1 MSMRG
6 FGGGADTPPHRRPHA
21 ACHPDLRIRD
31 EGRRPSLVHMLR
43 IGVLGAAR
51 ITRDALIKP
60 AAEVDGVEVVAIAA
74 RDRRR
79 ATDAASKHGIPR
91 VLDDYEAMLADPE
104 IDAVYIPLPNGLHG
118 RWTLAAIDAGKHVLC
133 EKPFTA
139 NADEARVVAAAAE
152 SSRVVVMEAHHSSHH
167 PQTKR
172 AAEIV
177 RSGMLGDL
185 ESAEAAFI
193 VPMAPSGDIRWN
205 LALAG
210 GSLMDLGCYPVR
222 WLRDVLGVAPTVTS
236 ATASDRDGIDA
247 SMDAALDCAGV
258 PGRVRAAMWTTP
270 PLVISAE
277 VRGSAGVMKVR
288 MPYQPH
294 VSGKISVDGPGVR
307 LREKADPHASYAFQL
322 EAFRDAVVAGGPNL
336 TDSVAAIE
344 TMQTIDD
351 IYRAA
356 GMEPRQP
363 S

>member
-1 MSMRG
+1 
-6 FGGGADTPPHRRPHA
+6 
-21 ACHPDLRIRD
+21 
-31 EGRRPSLVHMLR
+31 MLR

-60 AAEVDGVEVVAIAA
+60 AAKVDGVEVSAIAA
-74 RDRRR
+74 RDRQR
-79 ATDAASKHGIPR
+79 AADAASKHRIPNAH
-91 VLDDYEAMLADPE
+91 DSYEAMLADPE

-139 NADEARVVAAAAE
+139 NADEARRVAKAAK
-152 SSRVVVMEAHHSSHH
+152 SSGLVVMEAHHSSHH

-193 VPMAPSGDIRWN
+193 VPMPPSSDIRWN

-222 WLRDVLGVAPTVTS
+222 WLRDVLGVVPTVTAAS
-236 ATASDRDGIDA
+236 ASDRDGIDA
-247 SMDAALDCAGV
+247 SMDARLDYAGT
-258 PGRVRAAMWTTP
+258 PGRVRAAMWTNP
-270 PLVISAE
+270 PMLIGAE

-288 MPYQPH
+288 MPFQPH
-294 VSGKISVDGPGVR
+294 LKGKISVDGPGLR
-307 LREKADPHASYAFQL
+307 LREKADKHASYAYQL
-322 EAFRDAVVAGGPNL
+322 EAFRDAVVAGGPNI
-336 TDSVAAIE
+336 TDAAAAVE

-351 IYRAA
+351 IYLAA
-356 GMEPRQP
+356 GMDVRLPAG
-363 S
+363 

>member
-1 MSMRG
+1 M
-6 FGGGADTPPHRRPHA
+6 GA
-21 ACHPDLRIRD
+21 
-31 EGRRPSLVHMLR
+31 LR

-51 ITRDALIKP
+51 ITRDALLKP
-60 AAEVDGVEVVAIAA
+60 AAVVDGVDVVAIAA
-74 RDRRR
+74 RDRAR
-79 ATDAASKHGIPR
+79 AAEAARKHGIPT
-91 VLDDYEAMLADPE
+91 VHDSYEALLADPRV
-104 IDAVYIPLPNGLHG
+104 DAVYIPLPNGLHG
-118 RWTLAAIDAGKHVLC
+118 RWTLAAIAAGKHVLC

-139 NADEARVVAAAAE
+139 NADEAREVAKTAAD
-152 SSRVVVMEAHHSSHH
+152 SSVVVMEAHHTSHH

-193 VPMAPSGDIRWN
+193 VPMPPSGDIRWN

-222 WLRDVLGVAPTVTS
+222 WLRDVLGVAPTVTG

-247 SMDAALDCAGV
+247 SMDARLDYAGV
-258 PGRVRAAMWTTP
+258 PVRVRAAMWGTP
-270 PLVISAE
+270 PLLISAH
-277 VRGSAGVMKVR
+277 VRGSAGTMTVR
-288 MPYQPH
+288 MPFQPQIK
-294 VSGKISVDGPGVR
+294 GKISVDGPGLR
-307 LREKADPHASYAFQL
+307 LREKADKHASYAFQL
-322 EAFRDAVVAGGPNL
+322 EAFRDAVGAGGPNI
-336 TDSVAAIE
+336 TDSAAAVE

-356 GMEPRQP
+356 GMDARRP

>member
-1 MSMRG
+1 
-6 FGGGADTPPHRRPHA
+6 
-21 ACHPDLRIRD
+21 
-31 EGRRPSLVHMLR
+31 MLN

-51 ITRDALIKP
+51 ITGSALIKP
-60 AAEVDGVEVVAIAA
+60 AREVDGVEVTAIAA
-74 RDRRR
+74 RDRQR
-79 ATDAASKHGIPR
+79 ATEAAAKHSIPN
-91 VLDDYEAMLADPE
+91 VFDSYEAMLADPV
-104 IDAVYIPLPNGLHG
+104 IDAVYIPTPNGLHG

-139 NADEARVVAAAAE
+139 NADEARKVAKVANA
-152 SSRVVVMEAHHSSHH
+152 SSVVVMEAHHTSHH

-177 RSGMLGDL
+177 RSGMLGDI

-193 VPMAPSGDIRWN
+193 VPMPPSGDIRWN

-222 WLRDVLGVAPTVTS
+222 WLRDVLGVVPTVTS
-236 ATASDRDGIDA
+236 AKAVDRDGIDA
-247 SMDAALDCAGV
+247 SMDALLDHAGV

-270 PLVISAE
+270 PLLIEAE
-277 VRGSAGVMKVR
+277 VFGSAASMKVR
-288 MPYQPH
+288 MPFQPH
-294 VSGKISVDGPGVR
+294 LKGKISVDGPGLR
-307 LREKADPHASYAFQL
+307 IREKADKHASYAFQL

-336 TDSVAAIE
+336 TDSDAAVV

-356 GMEPRQP
+356 GMDVRQP

>member
-1 MSMRG
+1 
-6 FGGGADTPPHRRPHA
+6 
-21 ACHPDLRIRD
+21 
-31 EGRRPSLVHMLR
+31 MLK

-51 ITRDALIKP
+51 ISKDALIKP
-60 AAEVDGVEVVAIAA
+60 ARKVDGVEVVAIAA
-74 RDRRR
+74 RDRTR
-79 ATDAASKHGIPR
+79 AAEAAAKHGIPR
-91 VLDDYEAMLADPE
+91 VLDSYEAMLADPD

-118 RWTLAAIDAGKHVLC
+118 QWMMKAIAAGKHVLC

-139 NADEARVVAAAAE
+139 NADEAREVAKAAD
-152 SSRVVVMEAHHSSHH
+152 SSSVVVMEAHHTSHH

-177 RSGMLGDL
+177 RSGMLGEL

-193 VPMAPSGDIRWN
+193 VPMPPSGDIRWN

-210 GSLMDLGCYPVR
+210 GSLMDLGCYPLR

-236 ATASDRDGIDA
+236 AKASDRDGVDA
-247 SMDAALDCAGV
+247 SVDARLDYAGAS
-258 PGRVRAAMWTTP
+258 GRVRAAMWSKP
-270 PLVISAE
+270 GLLIEAS

-288 MPYQPH
+288 MPFQPH
-294 VSGKISVDGPGVR
+294 IKGKISVDGPGLR
-307 LREKADPHASYAFQL
+307 LREKADTHASYAFQL
-322 EAFRDAVVAGGPNL
+322 EAFRDAVTGGPNI
-336 TDSVAAIE
+336 TGSDAAVE

-356 GMEPRQP
+356 GMDPRRP

>member
-1 MSMRG
+1 
-6 FGGGADTPPHRRPHA
+6 
-21 ACHPDLRIRD
+21 
-31 EGRRPSLVHMLR
+31 MLK
-43 IGVLGAAR
+43 IGVIGAAR

-60 AAEVDGVEVVAIAA
+60 SRTVDGVEVVAIAA
-74 RDRRR
+74 RDRQK
-79 ATDAASKHGIPR
+79 ATDAAAKHGIPM
-91 VLDDYEAMLADPE
+91 VFDSYEALLADPE
-104 IDAVYIPLPNGLHG
+104 IDAVYIPTPNGLHG
-118 RWTLAAIDAGKHVLC
+118 RWTLAAIGAGKHVLC

-139 NADEARVVAAAAE
+139 NADEARKVATAAKA
-152 SSRVVVMEAHHSSHH
+152 SNVVVMEAHHTSHH

-177 RSGMLGDL
+177 RSGMLGQL

-193 VPMAPSGDIRWN
+193 VPMPPSTDIRWN

-222 WLRDVLGVAPTVTS
+222 WLRDVLGVVPTVTA

-247 SMDAALDCAGV
+247 SMDARLDYAGV
-258 PGRVRAAMWTTP
+258 AGRVRAAMWTTP
-270 PLVISAE
+270 PLLIEAS

-288 MPYQPH
+288 MPFAPQ
-294 VSGKISVDGPGVR
+294 VKGKISVDGPDLR
-307 LREKADPHASYAFQL
+307 LREKADPHASYAYQL
-322 EAFRDAVVAGGPNL
+322 EAFRDAVVAGGPNI
-336 TDSVAAIE
+336 TDAHAAIE

-356 GMEPRQP
+356 GMEVRQP

>member
-1 MSMRG
+1 
-6 FGGGADTPPHRRPHA
+6 
-21 ACHPDLRIRD
+21 
-31 EGRRPSLVHMLR
+31 MLK
-43 IGVLGAAR
+43 IGVIGAAR

-60 AAEVDGVEVVAIAA
+60 SRTVDGVEVVAIAA
-74 RDRRR
+74 RDRQK
-79 ATDAASKHGIPR
+79 ATDAAAKHGIPM
-91 VLDDYEAMLADPE
+91 VFDSYEALLADPE
-104 IDAVYIPLPNGLHG
+104 IDAVYIPTPNGLHG
-118 RWTLAAIDAGKHVLC
+118 RWTLAAIGAGKHVLC

-139 NADEARVVAAAAE
+139 NADEARKVATAAKA
-152 SSRVVVMEAHHSSHH
+152 SNVVVMEAHHTSHH

-177 RSGMLGDL
+177 RSGMLGQL

-193 VPMAPSGDIRWN
+193 VPMPPSADIRWN

-222 WLRDVLGVAPTVTS
+222 WLRDVLGVVPTVTA

-247 SMDAALDCAGV
+247 SMDARLDYAGV
-258 PGRVRAAMWTTP
+258 AGRVRAAMWTTP
-270 PLVISAE
+270 PLLIEAS

-288 MPYQPH
+288 MPFAPQ
-294 VSGKISVDGPGVR
+294 VKGKISVDGPDLR
-307 LREKADPHASYAFQL
+307 LREKADPHASYAYQL
-322 EAFRDAVVAGGPNL
+322 EAFRDAAVAGGPNI
-336 TDSVAAIE
+336 TDAHAAIE

-356 GMEPRQP
+356 GMEVRQP